1 MLIKFDGIKL
11 IYNDGKTIND
21 RISVKISNKTALI
34 FVDGNIYFVFEDNK
48 LFYKGEAQN
57 IGDKIEELR
66 GELEYIA
73 FSDMQ
78 ERIYNPKAIDF
89 EGHYKITNT
98 PEINGVYYRTDL
110 FVDGDKRV
118 WTKCK

>member
-1 MLIKFDGIKL
+1 MTELKKFK
-11 IYNDGKTIND
+11 D
-21 RISVKISNKTALI
+21 RGTGRNFLYFK
-34 FVDGNIYFVFEDNK
+34 DGNIYFVFEDNK
-48 LFYKGEAQN
+48 LFYKGEAEN
-57 IGDKIEELR
+57 IRNKIEELR

-78 ERIYNPKAIDF
+78 ERIYNPEAIDF
-89 EGHYKITNT
+89 KGHYKITNT